1 MQVFLVFLGVFYPVL
16 FDTYQ
21 GVKDTEPRHV
31 ASARV
36 FGASEFTLIKQVY
49 IPSALG
55 FVVMEIKIGIA
66 MGLVMLVISEMV
78 GAHSGIGWL
87 LIESKDFFRLDRM
100 VVCMLTLGF
109 VGWFLIEVMK
119 YIEIKLALWKVGR

>member
-1 MQVFLVFLGVFYPVL
+1 M
-16 FDTYQ
+16 
-21 GVKDTEPRHV
+21 
-31 ASARV
+31 
-36 FGASEFTLIKQVY
+36 I
-49 IPSALG
+49 IIISALG
-55 FVVMEIKIGIA
+55 FVVMGIKIGIA
-66 MGLVMLVISEMV
+66 LGLVMLVISEMV

-100 VVCMLTLGF
+100 VVSMLTLGF